1 METQFGENVETET
14 ELNLEK
20 PKDYSVI
27 FFNDDYTT
35 KDFVVDVLVRFF
47 YKTETEANVLMEK
60 IHKTGS
66 SVVGTYTYDIAFT
79 KMSLTI
85 QYARQNGFP
94 LQCELQEV

>member
-47 YKTETEANVLMEK
+47 YKTETEANVL
-60 IHKTGS
+60 I
-66 SVVGTYTYDIAFT
+66 
-79 KMSLTI
+79 
-85 QYARQNGFP
+85 
-94 LQCELQEV
+94 